1 MADHTQLD
9 HVAIGLRRLADAPP
23 LAVGELGGSPLAGG
37 PGLGFRWAQW
47 RYAGGGVL
55 EFLEPAGP
63 PGGFLQRFLDARGPG
78 IHHVTFKVRDLARHA
93 KRAAA
98 LGYEVTGYDDSNP
111 GWKECFLHPKQAQGI
126 VVQMAE
132 SLSEPDASL
141 DPAFAFPAGPPAAA
155 PPARVVGLRLVAR
168 SAAAA
173 RRQWVEL
180 LGARCQEVRGELR
193 LRWPD
198 SPLRLFV
205 EIDPGAEREGAR
217 HVEVTCARRLRL
229 PDCFAQVDEEKE
241 T

>member
-1 MADHTQLD
+1 VGARTQLD
-9 HVAIGLRRLADAPP
+9 HVAVGLRRLADAPA

-37 PGLGFRWAQW
+37 PGPGFRWAQW

-63 PGGFLQRFLDARGPG
+63 PGGFLHRFLDARGPG
-78 IHHVTFKVRDLARHA
+78 IHHVTFKVRDLAGRA
-93 KRAAA
+93 ERAAA

-132 SLSEPDASL
+132 SIPEL
-141 DPAFAFPAGPPAAA
+141 DQYVDPGFAFPEGPPAAE
-155 PPARVVGLRLVAR
+155 PPARIVGLRLVAR

-180 LGARCQEVRGELR
+180 LGARCEERGGELR

-205 EIDPGAEREGAR
+205 EIDAGAEREGAR

-229 PDCFAQVDEEKE
+229 PDYLAQVGEEDAA
-241 T
+241 